1 MPTNASRSG
10 LPLAI
15 RKSSPLMAIA
25 LAIYSRDPRQRRLVG
40 TAISATKRPP
50 TATPGSSRHARHHA
64 MRADT
69 RHSWHEI
76 ERAGDQTLTALSQ
89 AISMAS
95 GFNDPH
101 LWSFLL
107 SSRHGEHSGEAAL
120 SVVPDTFDGRRGAA
134 PADHASTTLGRQ
146 GVPPPA
152 RLRARVALQCLD
164 AAYQAYS
171 RIGARRARLMACH
184 GQAPTPVVG
193 DRGRLPGFDHKQPRH
208 RHSRP
213 HHKQIAVRSP
223 S

>member
-1 MPTNASRSG
+1 MQTNASPSG

-50 TATPGSSRHARHHA
+50 TATLGSSHHARHHA

-107 SSRHGEHSGEAAL
+107 SSRHGEH
-120 SVVPDTFDGRRGAA
+120 TR
-134 PADHASTTLGRQ
+134 TLGRQ

-171 RIGARRARLMACH
+171 RLGARRARPMACH
-184 GQAPTPVVG
+184 
-193 DRGRLPGFDHKQPRH
+193 RPGP
-208 RHSRP
+208 HSRTRRSRTATRVRSRAAATSPQPP

>member
-1 MPTNASRSG
+1 
-10 LPLAI
+10 
-15 RKSSPLMAIA
+15 MAIA

-50 TATPGSSRHARHHA
+50 TATLGSSHHARHHA

-107 SSRHGEHSGEAAL
+107 SSRHGEHNGEAAL

-134 PADHASTTLGRQ
+134 PADHAPGPSAGREFLLLLAY
-146 GVPPPA
+146 GHEWRFSAWMRRIRPIADSVPAAPA
-152 RLRARVALQCLD
+152 RWHA
-164 AAYQAYS
+164 
-171 RIGARRARLMACH
+171 I
-184 GQAPTPVVG
+184 GQAPTPVLG
-193 DRGRLPGFDHKQPRH
+193 DRGRLPGFDHEQPRH

-213 HHKQIAVRSP
+213 TTSRSRSALRADRKPSQIRATFA
-223 S
+223 